1 MSRKPRQ
8 KKQQE
13 GATWGQ
19 MLRMYRQV
27 KIPWVMLILVLLMS
41 LAIKETE
48 SMLVPYTSKIMGG
61 AITEAG
67 FLGSFI
73 CMTLLVAVT
82 EAVQGG
88 INELAGQMT
97 ARNVRHTLWGKLLRL
112 PMSFY
117 DKRDSQTLVSRVTQ
131 DTTGAYA
138 TLAVIVQLISLV
150 YGMYTNFMKMYATYK
165 SLALIMLTG
174 IPVTLLSAWITG
186 KLQYR
191 VNEIGNTSLSAIT
204 NFFAE
209 RLPNVLRIKTA
220 SMEDEEYQKGVAANE
235 ARYRAQ
241 VKAERRFIFISPIG
255 SFAQYVNEIILLLVA
270 SAMVRAGTMQ
280 MYHLT
285 NLYNYF
291 MLFMANSY
299 MLGAVWQ
306 MLKGAQGSCA
316 TIAMITDEP
325 EEDVSAGAPL
335 ESASGELRAEH
346 VSFAYDQRQPVLRD
360 VSFTI
365 PQGKVTAIV
374 GENGCGKSTFI
385 KLLERFNEPGQGC
398 IRLDGRPL
406 NEIRLEDWRE
416 RVGYL
421 FQGNQIIKGTIR
433 ENIAYGVHRDFTQEE
448 LEEAARQ
455 ALAYDFIQAKEQ
467 GFDTEIS
474 RFDNKCSGGEMQRL
488 AIARILLK
496 QPDILIMDEATSG
509 IDVVSEHE
517 VMEALMNVMRD
528 KTVVM
533 VSHDMNLIR
542 RADNVIVLRE
552 GQVEACGSFEEAA
565 AASPLLREFIEK
577 GE

>member
-306 MLKGAQGSCA
+306 MLKGGQGSCA

-335 ESASGELRAEH
+335 ESASGQLRAEH

-398 IRLDGRPL
+398 IRLDDRPL
-406 NEIRLEDWRE
+406 DEIRLEDWRE

-517 VMEALMNVMRD
+517 VMEALMNVMRG

-565 AASPLLREFIEK
+565 AASPLLQEFIEK

>member
-517 VMEALMNVMRD
+517 VMEALMNVMRG

-565 AASPLLREFIEK
+565 AASPLLQEFIEK

>member
-1 MSRKPRQ
+1 MSRKPKQ

>member
-1 MSRKPRQ
+1 MSRKPKQ

-565 AASPLLREFIEK
+565 AASPLLQEFIEK

>member
-335 ESASGELRAEH
+335 ESASGQLRAEH

-398 IRLDGRPL
+398 IRLDDRPL
-406 NEIRLEDWRE
+406 DEIRLEDWRE

-448 LEEAARQ
+448 LEDAARQ

-517 VMEALMNVMRD
+517 VMEALMNVMRG

-565 AASPLLREFIEK
+565 AASPLLQEFIEK